1 MRALSPKARKKDR
14 GQSKMDVKVS
24 AAKQIRGSVRTAGDK
39 SVSHRYA
46 MLAGIAEGTSEF
58 ENFSSSADC
67 ASTLACMEALGA
79 RVRRNGNHVEVEGVG
94 GKLQAPLRELDCGN
108 SGSTMRMLSGIVAAQ
123 PFTSVMIGDASLSKR
138 PMRRIIEPL
147 EKMGARI
154 DSHDGCAPLTIH
166 GTRLKAMEY
175 QPPVASA
182 QVKSCVLLAGLFA
195 EGETA
200 VNEPIRT
207 RDHTE
212 LALRAFGAELRRD
225 GNRVS
230 LRGGQKLSAIKAYVP
245 GDLSSVTFFLCAA
258 ALFPGSS
265 LVVDSV
271 LLNPTRSVVLD
282 VMADMGV
289 KVSFLK
295 VEEQHGELVGTMQ
308 VEGGVFQGGEIG
320 GEQSAAL
327 IDELPAIAAVA
338 PYSQRGLVIR
348 DAAELRVKE
357 SDRIRAVVDNLR
369 AMGAEVEEFPDGM
382 KIPGGQTLRGAAVES
397 FDDHRIAMA
406 FAVAGLRAEGETT
419 IRGAEAVAVSF
430 PEFFEALRRVSE

>member
-1 MRALSPKARKKDR
+1 
-14 GQSKMDVKVS
+14 MDVKVS

-39 SVSHRYA
+39 SVSHRYG

-67 ASTLACMEALGA
+67 ASTLACMEAVGA
-79 RVRRNGNHVEVEGVG
+79 RVRRSGNHVEVDGVG
-94 GKLQAPLRELDCGN
+94 GALSAPARELDCGN
-108 SGSTMRMLSGIVAAQ
+108 SGSTMRMFSGVLAAQ
-123 PFTSVMIGDASLSKR
+123 SFLSVMTGDASLSKR
-138 PMRRIIEPL
+138 PMRRVIDPL
-147 EKMGARI
+147 ERMGARI

-166 GTRLKAMEY
+166 GAKLKAMEY

-195 EGETA
+195 DGETT
-200 VNEPIRT
+200 VIEPVRT

-212 LALRAFGAELRRD
+212 LAIKAFGGEVLRD
-225 GNRVS
+225 GGRVS
-230 LRGGQKLSAIKAYVP
+230 IRGGQRLRAVKAYVP

-282 VMADMGV
+282 VLSGMGV
-289 KVSFLK
+289 KINFLK
-295 VEEQHGELVGTMQ
+295 VEEQYGELIGTMQ
-308 VEGGVFQGGEIG
+308 AEGDVFRGGIIRG
-320 GEQSAAL
+320 AQSAAL

-338 PYSQRGLVIR
+338 PYSARGVEIR

-357 SDRIRAVVDNLR
+357 SDRIAAVVRNLR

-382 KIPGGQTLRGAAVES
+382 IIPGGQKLHGAEVES

-406 FAVAGLRAEGETT
+406 FAVAALRADGETT
-419 IRGAEAVAVSF
+419 IKGAEAVAVSF
-430 PEFFEALRRVSE
+430 PEFFEALAKVVE

>member
-1 MRALSPKARKKDR
+1 
-14 GQSKMDVKVS
+14 MDVKVG

-46 MLAGIAEGTSEF
+46 LLAGIAEGTSEF

-67 ASTLACMEALGA
+67 ASSLGCMEALGA
-79 RVRRNGNHVEVEGVG
+79 RVRRNGNHVQVDGVG
-94 GKLQAPLRELDCGN
+94 GTLLAPSRELDCGN
-108 SGSTMRMLSGIVAAQ
+108 SGSTMRMLSGVVAAQ
-123 PFTSVMIGDASLSKR
+123 PFASVMIGDASLSKR
-138 PMRRIIEPL
+138 PMRRVIEPL
-147 EKMGARI
+147 QKMGARI

-166 GTRLKAMEY
+166 GARLKAMEY
-175 QPPVASA
+175 EPPVASA

-200 VNEPIRT
+200 VIEPVRT

-212 LALRAFGAELRRD
+212 LALRAFGVEVLRD
-225 GNRVS
+225 GTRVS
-230 LRGGQKLSAIKAYVP
+230 VRGGQKLRAVKAYVP

-282 VMADMGV
+282 VLSGMGV
-289 KVSFLK
+289 TIGFLK
-295 VEEQHGELVGTMQ
+295 VEEQHGELIGTMKA
-308 VEGGVFQGGEIG
+308 EGGVFEGGVIRG
-320 GEQSAAL
+320 AQSAAL

-338 PYSQRGLVIR
+338 PYSVRGVEIR

-357 SDRIRAVVDNLR
+357 SDRIDAVVRNLR

-382 KIPGGQTLRGAAVES
+382 WIPGGQKLHGATVES

-406 FAVAGLRAEGETT
+406 FAVAALRAEGETT
-419 IRGAEAVAVSF
+419 IRGAESVAVSF
-430 PEFFEALRRVSE
+430 PEFFEALGKVVE

>member
-1 MRALSPKARKKDR
+1 
-14 GQSKMDVKVS
+14 MDVRVR
-24 AAKQIRGSVRTAGDK
+24 AAKQIQGSVRTAGDK

-67 ASTLACMEALGA
+67 ASTLGCMEAMGA
-79 RVRRNGNHVEVEGVG
+79 RVRRKDNHVEVDGVG
-94 GKLQAPLRELDCGN
+94 GALQAPERTLDCGN
-108 SGSTMRMLSGIVAAQ
+108 SGSTMRMLSGVVAAQ

-138 PMRRIIEPL
+138 PMRRVIDPL
-147 EKMGARI
+147 QKMGAKI

-166 GTRLKAMEY
+166 GAKLKAMEY
-175 QPPVASA
+175 EPPVASA

-195 EGETA
+195 EGETT
-200 VNEPIRT
+200 VIEPVRT

-212 LALRAFGAELRRD
+212 LALRAFGAEVTRD

-230 LRGGQKLSAIKAYVP
+230 VRGGQKLHAVKAYVP

-258 ALFPGSS
+258 ALFPGSK

-282 VMADMGV
+282 VLAGMGV
-289 KVSFLK
+289 KITFLK
-295 VEEQHGELVGTMQ
+295 VEEQYGEMVGTMQ
-308 VEGGVFQGGEIG
+308 AEGCIFQGGEIRG
-320 GEQSAAL
+320 AQSAAL

-338 PYSQRGLVIR
+338 PYSVRGVEIR

-357 SDRIRAVVDNLR
+357 SDRIAAVVHNLR

-382 KIPGGQTLRGAAVES
+382 KIPGGQTLRGGRVES

-406 FAVAGLRAEGETT
+406 FAVAALRAEGDT
-419 IRGAEAVAVSF
+419 IIHGAEAVAVSF
-430 PEFFEALRRVSE
+430 PEFFDALSGVVK

>member
-1 MRALSPKARKKDR
+1 
-14 GQSKMDVKVS
+14 MDVRVS

-46 MLAGIAEGTSEF
+46 MLAGMAEGTSEF

-67 ASTLACMEALGA
+67 ASTLGCMEAMGA
-79 RVRRNGNHVEVEGVG
+79 RVRRNGNHVEVDGVAG
-94 GKLQAPLRELDCGN
+94 GLLAPTRELDCGN
-108 SGSTMRMLSGIVAAQ
+108 SGSTMRMLSGVVAAQ
-123 PFTSVMIGDASLSKR
+123 PFISVMIGDASLSKR
-138 PMRRIIEPL
+138 PMRRVIDPL
-147 EKMGARI
+147 QKMGAKI

-166 GTRLKAMEY
+166 GGKLRAMEY

-195 EGETA
+195 EGETT
-200 VNEPIRT
+200 VIEPVRT

-212 LALRAFGAELRRD
+212 LALRAFGAEVRRD
-225 GNRVS
+225 GDRVS
-230 LRGGQKLSAIKAYVP
+230 VRGGQKLRAVKAYVP

-282 VMADMGV
+282 VLSGMGV
-289 KVSFLK
+289 KINFLK
-295 VEEQHGELVGTMQ
+295 VEEQYGELVGTMQ
-308 VEGGVFQGGEIG
+308 AEGGIFQGGEIRG
-320 GEQSAAL
+320 AQSAAL
-327 IDELPAIAAVA
+327 IDELPAIAAIA
-338 PYSQRGLVIR
+338 PYSARGVEIR

-357 SDRIRAVVDNLR
+357 SDRIRAVVHNLR

-382 KIPGGQTLRGAAVES
+382 RIPGGQKLRGAKVES

-406 FAVAGLRAEGETT
+406 FAVAALRAEGETT
-419 IRGAEAVAVSF
+419 ICGAESVAVSF
-430 PEFFEALRRVSE
+430 PEFFEALGKVVE

>member
-1 MRALSPKARKKDR
+1 
-14 GQSKMDVKVS
+14 MDVKMS

-67 ASTLACMEALGA
+67 ASTLGCMEALGA
-79 RVRRNGNHVEVEGVG
+79 KVRREGNSVEVDGVG
-94 GKLQAPLRELDCGN
+94 GAPMAPRRDLDCGN
-108 SGSTMRMLSGIVAAQ
+108 SGSTMRMLSGVVAAQ
-123 PFTSVMIGDASLSKR
+123 PFQSVMIGDASLSKR
-138 PMRRIIEPL
+138 PMRRVIEPL
-147 EKMGARI
+147 QKMGAKI
-154 DSHDGCAPLTIH
+154 DSQGGCAPLTIH
-166 GTRLKAMEY
+166 GAKLKGIVYE
-175 QPPVASA
+175 PSVASA

-195 EGETA
+195 EGETTVA
-200 VNEPIRT
+200 EPVRT

-212 LALRAFGAELRRD
+212 LALRAFGGTVERD

-230 LRGGQKLSAIKAYVP
+230 IRGGQKLRGVKAYVP

-282 VMADMGV
+282 VLSGMGV
-289 KVSFLK
+289 KIQFIS
-295 VEEQHGELVGTMQ
+295 VEEQFGELIGTIKA
-308 VEGGVFQGGEIG
+308 EGGVFQGGVISG
-320 GEQSAAL
+320 AQSAAL

-338 PYSQRGLVIR
+338 PYSVHGVEIR

-357 SDRIRAVVDNLR
+357 SDRIDAVVRNLR

-382 KIPGGQTLRGAAVES
+382 RIPGGQKLHGARVES

-406 FAVAGLRAEGETT
+406 FAVAALRAEGETT
-419 IRGAEAVAVSF
+419 IGGAEAVAVSF
-430 PEFFEALRRVSE
+430 PEFFDAMRKVVE

>member
-1 MRALSPKARKKDR
+1 
-14 GQSKMDVKVS
+14 MDVKVS

-58 ENFSSSADC
+58 ENFSTSADC
-67 ASTLACMEALGA
+67 ASTLACMEAMGA
-79 RVRRNGNHVEVEGVG
+79 RVRRNGNHVDVDGVAANAAG
-94 GKLQAPLRELDCGN
+94 ALLAPTRELDCGN
-108 SGSTMRMLSGIVAAQ
+108 SGSTMRMLSGVVAAQ

-138 PMRRIIEPL
+138 PMRRVIEPL
-147 EKMGARI
+147 QKMGARI

-166 GTRLKAMEY
+166 GAKLRAMEY
-175 QPPVASA
+175 EPPVASA

-195 EGETA
+195 EGETT
-200 VNEPIRT
+200 VHEPVRT

-212 LALRAFGAELRRD
+212 LALRAFGAEVRRD

-230 LRGGQKLSAIKAYVP
+230 VRGGQHLRAIKAYVP

-282 VMADMGV
+282 VLSGMGV
-289 KVSFLK
+289 KIHFLK
-295 VEEQHGELVGTMQ
+295 VEEQYGEMIGTMQ
-308 VEGGVFQGGEIG
+308 AEGGVFQGGEIRG
-320 GEQSAAL
+320 AQSAAL
-327 IDELPAIAAVA
+327 IDELPAIAAIA
-338 PYSQRGLVIR
+338 PYSARGVEIR

-357 SDRIRAVVDNLR
+357 SDRIAAVVHNLR

-382 KIPGGQTLRGAAVES
+382 RIPGGQTLHGAKVES

-406 FAVAGLRAEGETT
+406 FAVAALRAQGETT
-419 IRGAEAVAVSF
+419 IQGAEAVAVSF
-430 PEFFEALRRVSE
+430 PEFFEALGKVVE

>member
-1 MRALSPKARKKDR
+1 
-14 GQSKMDVKVS
+14 MDVKMV

-58 ENFSSSADC
+58 ENFSTSADC
-67 ASTLACMEALGA
+67 TSTLGCMEAMGA
-79 RVRRNGNHVEVEGVG
+79 QVRRNGNHVEVDGVG
-94 GKLQAPLRELDCGN
+94 GVLLAPVRELDCGN

-123 PFTSVMIGDASLSKR
+123 PFTSVMIGDSSLSKR
-138 PMRRIIEPL
+138 PMRRVIEPL
-147 EKMGARI
+147 QKMGARI
-154 DSHDGCAPLTIH
+154 DSHDGCAPLTIY
-166 GTRLKAMEY
+166 GAKLKAMVY

-182 QVKSCVLLAGLFA
+182 QVKSSVLLAGLFA
-195 EGETA
+195 DGVTT
-200 VNEPIRT
+200 VVEPLRT

-212 LALRAFGAELRRD
+212 LALKAFGGQVLRD

-230 LRGGQKLSAIKAYVP
+230 VRGGQKLHGVKAYVP

-282 VMADMGV
+282 VLSGMGV
-289 KVSFLK
+289 KISFIS
-295 VEEQHGELVGTMQ
+295 VEEQCGELVGTMQ
-308 VEGGVFQGGEIG
+308 AEGGEFHGGVIRG
-320 GEQSAAL
+320 VQSAAL

-338 PYSQRGLVIR
+338 PYSKQGVEIR

-357 SDRIRAVVDNLR
+357 CDRIDAVVRDLR

-382 KIPGGQTLRGAAVES
+382 RIPGGQKLHGAEIDS

-406 FAVAGLRAEGETT
+406 FAIAALRADGETT
-419 IRGAEAVAVSF
+419 IHGAESVAVSF
-430 PEFFEALRRVSE
+430 PEFFEALAKIVE

>member
-1 MRALSPKARKKDR
+1 
-14 GQSKMDVKVS
+14 MDAKVS

-39 SVSHRYA
+39 SVSHRYG
-46 MLAGIAEGTSEF
+46 MLAALAAGTSRF

-67 ASTLACMEALGA
+67 ASTLACMQAMGA
-79 RVRRNGNHVEVEGVG
+79 TVRRQGNHVEVDGVAG
-94 GKLQAPLRELDCGN
+94 ELSAPQRELDCGN

-123 PFTSVMIGDASLSKR
+123 PFTSRMVGDASLSKR
-138 PMRRIIEPL
+138 PMRRVIEPL

-154 DSHDGCAPLTIH
+154 ESQEGHAPLVIH
-166 GTRLKAMEY
+166 GAKLKAIDY

-195 EGETA
+195 QGETG
-200 VNEPIRT
+200 VIEPVRT

-212 LALRAFGAELRRD
+212 LALKAFGGETHRAGD
-225 GNRVS
+225 RVS
-230 LRGGQKLSAIKAYVP
+230 VRGGQKLRAIEGYVP

-282 VMADMGV
+282 VLSGMGV
-289 KVSFLK
+289 KINFLK
-295 VEEQHGELVGTMQ
+295 VEEQFGELIGTLQ
-308 VEGGVFQGGEIG
+308 AEGELFQGGEIRG
-320 GEQSAAL
+320 AQSAAL
-327 IDELPAIAAVA
+327 IDELPAIAAIA
-338 PYSQRGLVIR
+338 PYSARGVEIR

-357 SDRIRAVVDNLR
+357 SDRIAAVVQNLR
-369 AMGAEVEEFPDGM
+369 AMGAQVEEFPDGM
-382 KIPGGQTLRGAAVES
+382 RIPGGQHLHGARLES

-406 FAVAGLRAEGETT
+406 FAVAALRAEGETT
-419 IRGAEAVAVSF
+419 IAGAESVAVSF
-430 PEFFEALRRVSE
+430 PEFFTALRGVTED

>member
-1 MRALSPKARKKDR
+1 
-14 GQSKMDVKVS
+14 MDVKVS
-24 AAKQIRGSVRTAGDK
+24 AAKQICGSVRTGGDK

-67 ASTLACMEALGA
+67 ASTLSCMEGLGA
-79 RVRRNGNHVEVEGVG
+79 RVRRNGSHVEVDGVG
-94 GKLQAPLRELDCGN
+94 GALLAPSRELDCGN
-108 SGSTMRMLSGIVAAQ
+108 SGSTMRMLSGVLAAQ
-123 PFTSVMIGDASLSKR
+123 LFTSVMTGDASLSKR
-138 PMRRIIEPL
+138 PMRRVIDPL
-147 EKMGARI
+147 QLMGARI
-154 DSHDGCAPLTIH
+154 DSNGGCAPLTIH
-166 GTRLKAMEY
+166 GTKLKAMEY

-195 EGETA
+195 EGETT
-200 VNEPIRT
+200 VIEPVRT

-212 LALRAFGAELRRD
+212 LALKAFGGEVGRNGD
-225 GNRVS
+225 RVS
-230 LRGGQKLSAIKAYVP
+230 VRGGQKLHAVKAYVP

-282 VMADMGV
+282 VLSGMGV
-289 KVSFLK
+289 KINFIK
-295 VEEQHGELVGTMQ
+295 VEEQYGELIGTMQ
-308 VEGGVFQGGEIG
+308 AEGGIFMGGAIRG
-320 GEQSAAL
+320 AQSAAL

-338 PYSQRGLVIR
+338 PYSVHGVEIR

-357 SDRIRAVVDNLR
+357 CDRIAAVVRNLR

-382 KIPGGQTLRGAAVES
+382 RIPGGQKLHGAEVES

-406 FAVAGLRAEGETT
+406 FAVAALRAEGDT
-419 IRGAEAVAVSF
+419 IIHGAEAVAVSF
-430 PEFFEALRRVSE
+430 PEFFDALSNVVK

>member
-1 MRALSPKARKKDR
+1 
-14 GQSKMDVKVS
+14 MDVKVG

-58 ENFSSSADC
+58 ENFSTSADC
-67 ASTLACMEALGA
+67 ASTLGCMEAMGA
-79 RVRRNGNHVEVEGVG
+79 RVRRNGNHVEVDGVAG
-94 GKLQAPLRELDCGN
+94 ELAAPAKALDCGN
-108 SGSTMRMLSGIVAAQ
+108 SGSTMRMLSGVVAAQ

-138 PMRRIIEPL
+138 PMRRVIEPL

-154 DSHDGCAPLTIH
+154 ESNDGCAPLTIH
-166 GTRLKAMEY
+166 GAKLKAVEY
-175 QPPVASA
+175 RPPVASA

-195 EGETA
+195 EGETT
-200 VNEPIRT
+200 VIEPVRT

-212 LALRAFGAELRRD
+212 LALKAFGGETLRNGD
-225 GNRVS
+225 RVS
-230 LRGGQKLSAIKAYVP
+230 VRGGQKLRAVKGYVP

-282 VMADMGV
+282 VLAGMGV
-289 KVSFLK
+289 KISFLK
-295 VEEQHGELVGTMQ
+295 VEEQYGELIGTLQ
-308 VEGGVFQGGEIG
+308 AEGGVFQGGVIRG
-320 GEQSAAL
+320 AQSAAL

-338 PYSQRGLVIR
+338 PYSVQGVEIRG
-348 DAAELRVKE
+348 ATELRVKE
-357 SDRIRAVVDNLR
+357 SDRIHAVVRNLR

-382 KIPGGQTLRGAAVES
+382 KIPGGQKLHGAEIES

-406 FAVAGLRAEGETT
+406 FAVAALRAEGEST
-419 IRGAEAVAVSF
+419 IKGAESVAVSF
-430 PEFFEALRRVSE
+430 PEFFEALAKVVE

>member
-1 MRALSPKARKKDR
+1 
-14 GQSKMDVKVS
+14 MDVKVG

-58 ENFSSSADC
+58 ENFSTSADC
-67 ASTLACMEALGA
+67 ASTLGCMEAMGA
-79 RVRRNGNHVEVEGVG
+79 RVRRNGNHVEVDGVG
-94 GKLQAPLRELDCGN
+94 GTLAAPAKELDCGN
-108 SGSTMRMLSGIVAAQ
+108 SGSTMRMLSGVVAAQ

-138 PMRRIIEPL
+138 PMRRVIEPL

-154 DSHDGCAPLTIH
+154 ESHDGCAPLTIH
-166 GTRLKAMEY
+166 GTKLKALEY

-195 EGETA
+195 EGETT
-200 VNEPIRT
+200 VIEPVRT

-212 LALRAFGAELRRD
+212 LALKAFGGETLRNGD
-225 GNRVS
+225 RVS
-230 LRGGQKLSAIKAYVP
+230 VRGGQKLRAVKAYVP

-265 LVVDSV
+265 LLVDSV

-282 VMADMGV
+282 VLGGMGV
-289 KVSFLK
+289 KISFLK
-295 VEEQHGELVGTMQ
+295 VEEQYGELIGTMQ
-308 VEGGVFQGGEIG
+308 AEGGVFQGGVIRG
-320 GEQSAAL
+320 AQSAAL

-338 PYSQRGLVIR
+338 PYSVQGVEIRG
-348 DAAELRVKE
+348 ATELRVKE
-357 SDRIRAVVDNLR
+357 SDRIHAVVRNLR

-382 KIPGGQTLRGAAVES
+382 KIPGGQKLHGAELES

-406 FAVAGLRAEGETT
+406 FAVAALRAEGEST
-419 IRGAEAVAVSF
+419 IKDAESVAVSF
-430 PEFFEALRRVSE
+430 PEFFEALAKVVE